1 MEFNILTFPLEQIGW
16 GLRQL
21 SLSSAVGNIFAI
33 IIYLMVGAIPCGIF
47 FMLKKKGIHCKMDYM
62 LWLLSVLLLVVLYYM
77 INPGLLSTSMLGSG
91 KILLAGT
98 FYSIVVGYLV
108 LRVIMAKKGADLE
121 GLQKALR
128 LVLILVMALLAWSVF
143 AECALNLP
151 AAIQNVQ
158 EGNSVSDTFFFEA
171 PDLTITYV
179 FLVVQ
184 SVINALP
191 NGLCAVGVF
200 FCIKALDELLENT
213 YSEKAVVMVKKI
225 AVFCKKSLM
234 ILVVL
239 GMVFNLAQLIFS
251 SRLYQMNISV
261 NIPVFAILFML
272 VIHVVARYIEENQKL
287 KEDNS
292 LFI

>member
-1 MEFNILTFPLEQIGW
+1 MEFSILTFPFEQIGW

-21 SLSSAVGNIFAI
+21 SLSSAIGNIFAI

-91 KILLAGT
+91 KTLLAGT

-108 LRVIMAKKGADLE
+108 LRVIMAKKGTDLE

-128 LVLILVMALLAWSVF
+128 LVLILVMLLFAWAVV

-151 AAIQNVQ
+151 AAIQKVQ
-158 EGNSVSDTFFFEA
+158 EGNSVSNDFFFEA
-171 PDLTITYV
+171 PNLTMTYV
-179 FLVVQ
+179 FLVLQCV
-184 SVINALP
+184 VNALP
-191 NGLCAVGVF
+191 NGLSAVGVF
-200 FCIKALDELLENT
+200 FCIKALDELLQNS
-213 YSEKAVVMVKKI
+213 YSEKAVVLVKRI
-225 AVFCKKSLM
+225 AIFCKKSL
-234 ILVVL
+234 IAVVVS
-239 GMVFNLAQLIFS
+239 GMVFNLAQMIFS
-251 SRLYQMNISV
+251 SQLYQMNISV
-261 NIPVFAILFML
+261 NIPLFAILFML
-272 VIHVVARYIEENQKL
+272 VIHVMARYIEENHRLQ
-287 KEDNS
+287 EDNN